1 VGQETLYHA
10 QGEVPAC
17 ATWDRPGIRI
27 TGPRAICRSVA
38 QLLSLACTKSTG
50 WKVGPKAVSAKHA
63 VLGLVIEQPSY
74 AYRIASGVRRQ
85 LRFADLADSYPY
97 WALEKLET
105 EGLVRR
111 VDEKGE
117 PLRNGAPG
125 RRAIYE
131 ATAKGVASF
140 EDWLLSTTAEPP
152 LRDDLHFRIA
162 LCRPRDAPRM
172 IELIHGQELVCLG
185 RVQDLKRASEAGIAQ
200 VSEWDRVVS
209 VISRDAELAFW
220 NARIEWLQEVRE
232 MLEGLPDE
240 VASTAARHTK
250 MVDLLE
256 HTRSA

>member
-1 VGQETLYHA
+1 MVMAQSALECTGTNINPSIASSGLPGGQVGLDIAYCHVLE
-10 QGEVPAC
+10 
-17 ATWDRPGIRI
+17 R
-27 TGPRAICRSVA
+27 
-38 QLLSLACTKSTG
+38 KSIG
-50 WKVGPKAVSAKHA
+50 WKVGPRSVSAKHA

-85 LRFADLADSYPY
+85 LRFADLAGSYPY

-111 VDEKGE
+111 VDENGE
-117 PLRNGAPG
+117 ELRNGAHG

-140 EDWLLSTTAEPP
+140 EEWLLSTAAEPP

-185 RVQDLKRASEAGIAQ
+185 RVQDLKRASEAEAVDGSQ
-200 VSEWDRVVS
+200 WDRMVQTV
-209 VISRDAELAFW
+209 SRDAELGFW
-220 NARIEWLQEVRE
+220 NARIEWLQGVRE
-232 MLEGLPDE
+232 RLEGLP
-240 VASTAARHTK
+240 AGSR
-250 MVDLLE
+250 
-256 HTRSA
+256 